1 MMDKLK
7 DDLSRRA
14 FLAGMGGAGVL
25 TGLPGVRAAA
35 LAEDKASRHNPV
47 CIFSKHLQF
56 LDWEEM
62 AKTAAD
68 LGFDGVDLT
77 VRKGGHVQP
86 ERVKEDLPK
95 VVEIVRK
102 AGLEV
107 PMITA
112 EIADAHSPYAE
123 DMLRTASALGIHH
136 YRWGWFYWTDLPASE
151 RTEEGRGLFLPG
163 GKTLVDR
170 LAELKTRVKGLE
182 ELNKKYDM
190 CAMYHN
196 HHGSSVGCSIWDLWL
211 IIKDSDPKWISS
223 NLDIAQ
229 AALEGG
235 VGGWINYVRLMGEF
249 GYIRGTSIKDCIWAK
264 DAKGR
269 WEPQFCPLGQGMTHF
284 NSYFTLLKEAKFSGP
299 IQLQFEYPLG
309 GADVGRRTL
318 TIDKSQVLSAM
329 RRDLET
335 LRRMLKDAQLA

>member
-1 MMDKLK
+1 MDKLN
-7 DDLSRRA
+7 DELNRRA

-25 TGLPGVRAAA
+25 AGLPELRSAA
-35 LAEDKASRHNPV
+35 LAQDKPNIPV

-56 LDWEEM
+56 LGWEEM

-77 VRKGGHVQP
+77 VRQGGHVEP

-102 AGLEV
+102 AGLQV

-112 EIADAHSPYAE
+112 GIADANSPHAE
-123 DMLRTASALGIHH
+123 DILRAASALGIHR
-136 YRWGWFYWTDLPASE
+136 YRWGWFYWTDSTPPPKI
-151 RTEEGRGLFLPG
+151 EEGRGLFLPG
-163 GKTLVDR
+163 GKTIVAR
-170 LAELKTRVKGLE
+170 IAELKTRVKQLE
-182 ELNKKYDM
+182 ALNQKYGV

-196 HHGSSVGCSIWDLWL
+196 HNGAEVGCSIWDLWL
-211 IIKDSDPKWISS
+211 IINDSDRQWISS
-223 NLDIAQ
+223 NFDIAQ
-229 AALEGG
+229 AVMEGG
-235 VGGWINYVRLMGEF
+235 DGGWINYVRLMGEL
-249 GYIRGTSIKDCIWAK
+249 GYIQGTSIKDFKWGK

-269 WEPQFCPLGQGMTHF
+269 WEPQFCPLGEGMTHF

-309 GADVGRRTL
+309 GADVGDRTL
-318 TIDKSQVLSAM
+318 TIAKAEVLSAM
-329 RRDLET
+329 RRDLEV
-335 LRRMLKDAQLA
+335 LKRMLRDAHLA

>member
-1 MMDKLK
+1 MEKLN

-14 FLAGMGGAGVL
+14 FLAGLGGAGVIA
-25 TGLPGVRAAA
+25 GLPGLRAAA
-35 LAEDKASRHNPV
+35 PATDKPIPV

-56 LDWEEM
+56 LEGEEM

-77 VRKGGHVQP
+77 VRKGGHVEP
-86 ERVKEDLPK
+86 ARVKEDLPK

-102 AGLEV
+102 AGLDV

-112 EIADAHSPYAE
+112 EIADANSPHAE
-123 DMLRTASALGIHH
+123 DMLRAASALGIHH
-136 YRWGWFYWTDLPASE
+136 YRWGWFYWTDLPSSE

-170 LAELKTRVKGLE
+170 LAELKARVKTLE
-182 ELNKKYDM
+182 ALNQKYGM

-196 HHGSSVGCSIWDLWL
+196 HHGSSVGCSLWDLWL

-229 AALEGG
+229 AVLEGG
-235 VGGWINYVRLMGEF
+235 VGGWINYVRLLGEL

-264 DAKGR
+264 DARGR
-269 WEPQFCPLGQGMTHF
+269 WGPQFCPLGEGMVHF
-284 NSYFTLLKEAKFSGP
+284 KSYFTLLKEAKFSGP
-299 IQLQFEYPLG
+299 VQLQFEYPLG
-309 GADVGRRTL
+309 GADEGKRTL
-318 TIDKSQVLSAM
+318 SIDKSQVLSAM
-329 RRDLET
+329 RRDLKT
-335 LRRMLKDAQLA
+335 LRRMLKDAQLT